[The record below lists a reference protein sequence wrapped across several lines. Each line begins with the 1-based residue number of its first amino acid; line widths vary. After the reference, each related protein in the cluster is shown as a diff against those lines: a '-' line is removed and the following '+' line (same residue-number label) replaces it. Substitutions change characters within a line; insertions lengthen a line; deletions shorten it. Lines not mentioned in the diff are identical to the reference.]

1 MLKAVIFDLDGVICS
16 TDEYHYEAWKAM
28 ADNIGVPF
36 DKAVNNR
43 LRGVSRMDSLDI
55 ILEQYPGQLSAAEKE
70 ALAEQLHIDVLPA
83 ILEQPRRYAFRY
95 LQLEVLDASCKY
107 CLRLEDAFCT
117 AVTSAEDAALK
128 PFAGTPRQEKLD
140 KVACHT
146 LRECMQEVFED
157 GPKRDR
163 RLWMGDLRLQSL
175 ANYETF
181 QNNDLVKR
189 CLYLFAGT
197 TLPEGKIGACLFSAK
212 ACKIVEPG
220 MLEMANGHFW
230 RGVLRMIRG

>member
-117 AVTSAEDAALK
+117 AVTSAEDAAREPQDRKSWIRSPAIPCGNVCRRFLRT
-128 PFAGTPRQEKLD
+128 AQSETDGCGWGTFGCSHWQTTRLSKITIWSSAASTSLRGRPCRKEKS
-140 KVACHT
+140 VPAYF
-146 LRECMQEVFED
+146 LR
-157 GPKRDR
+157 K
-163 RLWMGDLRLQSL
+163 L
-175 ANYETF
+175 A
-181 QNNDLVKR
+181 R
-189 CLYLFAGT
+189 
-197 TLPEGKIGACLFSAK
+197 
-212 ACKIVEPG
+212 
-220 MLEMANGHFW
+220 
-230 RGVLRMIRG
+230 